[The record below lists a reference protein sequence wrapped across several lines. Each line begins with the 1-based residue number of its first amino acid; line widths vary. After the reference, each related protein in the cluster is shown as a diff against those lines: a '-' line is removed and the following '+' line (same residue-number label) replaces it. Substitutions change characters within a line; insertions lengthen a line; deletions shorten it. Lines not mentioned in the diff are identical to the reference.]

1 MGSRTVAV
9 RLWGDAVVRRR
20 GLYLLVFAVG
30 LAGALGL
37 GAYRNTMADAESV
50 HYSLNFPARGYA
62 AGGEGAMGKSGHVI
76 VNVGNTGI
84 IKRLLQPNEV
94 NLSSHWVKNVGDTPR
109 RIRLEAEGVQYPLKW
124 ASMERSWDDRT
135 LTLGRR
141 LKPGESVTVD
151 WELTLPRPL
160 PNGII
165 VDSRIVVY
173 DADTG
178 ERLTAMPIRIVNGAA
193 AAAKAGDC
201 CAE

>member
-1 MGSRTVAV
+1 M
-9 RLWGDAVVRRR
+9 R
-20 GLYLLVFAVG
+20 GRKATYLLAFVA
-30 LAGALGL
+30 AMALTFGL
-37 GAYRNTMADAESV
+37 GAYRNTMGDAESV

-76 VNVGNTGI
+76 VNLGNTGA
-84 IKRLLQPNEV
+84 IKRFLQPNEV
-94 NLSSHWVKNVGDTPR
+94 NLSSHWVKNVGDKPR
-109 RIRLEAEGVQYPLKW
+109 RIRLAAEGVQYPLKW
-124 ASMERSWDDRT
+124 SSIDRSFDERT
-135 LTLGRR
+135 LTVGR
-141 LKPGESVTVD
+141 LLPPGEAVTVD

-160 PNGII
+160 PEGLI

-193 AAAKAGDC
+193 SATAAGDC

>member
-1 MGSRTVAV
+1 M
-9 RLWGDAVVRRR
+9 R
-20 GLYLLVFAVG
+20 GRKATYLLLFVAAMAFAF
-30 LAGALGL
+30 GL
-37 GAYRNTMADAESV
+37 GAYRNTMGDAESV

-76 VNVGNTGI
+76 VNLGNTGI

-109 RIRLEAEGVQYPLKW
+109 RIRLAAEGVQYPLQW
-124 ASMERSWDDRT
+124 SSIDRSFDPRT
-135 LTLGRR
+135 LVVGRTLP
-141 LKPGESVTVD
+141 PGDAVTID

-160 PNGII
+160 PEGLI

-178 ERLTAMPIRIVNGAA
+178 ERLTAMPIRIVNGNAA
-193 AAAKAGDC
+193 ATAAGDC